1 MIAVRLPNPESVR
14 TCGGS
19 EERRSVVKQLITAL
33 ALAAS
38 MASPVLAAAK
48 YHNSAVTRPGV
59 EQLNRDDLYQS
70 YSQGHQFYPNP
81 DRQLYVPQYGD

>member
-1 MIAVRLPNPESVR
+1 M
-14 TCGGS
+14 
-19 EERRSVVKQLITAL
+19 KKLITAL
-33 ALAAS
+33 AFAVL

-48 YHNSAVTRPGV
+48 HHNGTAQRFGV

-70 YSQGHQFYPNP
+70 YSQGRQSYPNP

>member
-1 MIAVRLPNPESVR
+1 M
-14 TCGGS
+14 
-19 EERRSVVKQLITAL
+19 KQLITAL

-48 YHNSAVTRPGV
+48 HHNSAATRPGV

-70 YSQGHQFYPNP
+70 YSQGHQSYPNP